1 MLLNVLWAYRTTP
14 KRSTGETPFSMT
26 YGTEVVILVEISLLS
41 SRVAGFMQNH
51 NDECMI
57 GNLDALEERTDMVT
71 VRLAD
76 YQQKLVQ
83 GYNKKVRPW
92 EFVLRDLVLRK
103 AIGSMKGHN
112 AGKLALN

>member
-1 MLLNVLWAYRTTP
+1 
-14 KRSTGETPFSMT
+14 
-26 YGTEVVILVEISLLS
+26 
-41 SRVAGFMQNH
+41 MQSH

-112 AGKLALN
+112 AGKLALNQEGPYLVTTMARAGVYYLEDIEERPLPRPWIICNLKKYFP